1 MSLVPQF
8 DDDVFSLRQVIPI
21 KNFDLDVKETDT
33 SYIIKADLPGV
44 EKENIDIRLDNNML
58 TISSERKNERID
70 TSEKYHY
77 FERSYGKSSR
87 TICLSSKVDSED
99 IVASYKDGVLHL
111 IISKKIDLKYKNI
124 KI

>member
-87 TICLSSKVDSED
+87 TIYLSSKVDSED